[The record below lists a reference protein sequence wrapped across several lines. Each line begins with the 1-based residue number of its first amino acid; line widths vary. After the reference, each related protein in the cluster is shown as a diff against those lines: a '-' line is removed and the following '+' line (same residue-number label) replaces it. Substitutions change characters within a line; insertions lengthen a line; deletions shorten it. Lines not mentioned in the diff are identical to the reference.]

1 MRVMT
6 KSLLILATMSC
17 TVIGNLLLKLG
28 ANQNGWGTVW
38 PFSVIN
44 LNVILGAS
52 SFGLGLLFYTMLL
65 KQLPLNIAQA
75 IFSVQFVLVILAS
88 AFFFGESIGWVRWAG
103 IALVASGLLVIAWSF
118 EPIAKV

>member
-1 MRVMT
+1 MT
-6 KSLLILATMSC
+6 NLLLILATMTC
-17 TVIGNLLLKLG
+17 TVTGNLLLKLG
-28 ANQNGWGTVW
+28 ANQNGFGATW
-38 PFSVIN
+38 PFSMIN

-75 IFSVQFVLVILAS
+75 IFSIQFVLVILAS
-88 AFFFGESIGWVRWAG
+88 AFFFGEQIGWVRWGG

-118 EPIAKV
+118 EPVIKV